1 MRIGLVVD
9 SPCDLPESYLE
20 ANRISILPTTVRMGA
35 AVMADYRNPE
45 ATLHFLQ
52 THLAERG
59 WEAESSPFSVEQI
72 RELFLGRLVL
82 DYDFV
87 FCLTITKT
95 RSHIYDNAQQ
105 ASFAILNEY
114 KAPRAAAGNTA
125 PFALRVID
133 TQNLFAAQGI
143 AAVEAV
149 RLRDAGEGTAKIRA
163 RLEHLALHT
172 QGFLIPRDLNYM
184 RERTRVRGDRS
195 VSFLAAKLG
204 TAFDI
209 KPILHCNRG
218 ETGPVGKVKSF
229 DTAAQKLFEHA
240 VRRVERNE
248 LMTPTVCLSF
258 GGEIAELQA
267 LPGYDALRHA
277 CAANRVELFESVM
290 SLTSMVNIGKGG
302 LALGYAA
309 ETDRIEL

>member
-1 MRIGLVVD
+1 MRIGIVVD
-9 SPCDLPESYLE
+9 SPCDLPESYLQ
-20 ANRISILPTTVRMGA
+20 AHQISILPTTVRMGS
-35 AVMADYRNPE
+35 AVQADYRNPE
-45 ATLHFLQ
+45 ASLQFLQ
-52 THLAERG
+52 MHLAERG

-72 RELFLGRLVL
+72 RDLFLSKLVI

-95 RSHIYDNAQQ
+95 RSQIFDNAQQ

-114 KAPRAAAGNTA
+114 KAPRLAAGNTS

-143 AAVEAV
+143 LPVEAV
-149 RLRDAGEGTAKIRA
+149 RLRAAGEGTAKIRA
-163 RLEHLALHT
+163 RLENLALHT

-184 RERTRVRGDRS
+184 RERTRIRGDRS

-218 ETGPVGKVKSF
+218 ETGPVGKVKNF
-229 DTAAQKLFEHA
+229 DNAAQKLFEHA
-240 VRRVERNE
+240 ASRVERRE
-248 LMTPTVCLSF
+248 LMTPTMCVSY
-258 GGEIAELQA
+258 GGELDELRA
-267 LPGYDALRHA
+267 LPGYATLRQA
-277 CAANRVELFESVM
+277 CVVNNIELFETVM
-290 SLTSMVNIGKGG
+290 ALTSMVNIGKGG

-309 ETDRIEL
+309 ETDKVEL

>member
-1 MRIGLVVD
+1 MRIGIVVD
-9 SPCDLPESYLE
+9 SPCDLPENYLQE
-20 ANRISILPTTVRMGA
+20 HNISILPTTVRMGS
-35 AVMADYRNPE
+35 AVLADYRNPE
-45 ATLHFLQ
+45 AALQFLQ

-72 RELFLGRLVL
+72 RELFLSKLVI

-95 RSHIYDNAQQ
+95 RSQIFENAQQ

-114 KAPRAAAGNTA
+114 KEPRMAAGNNS

-133 TQNLFAAQGI
+133 TQNLFAAQGVL
-143 AAVEAV
+143 AVEAV
-149 RLRDAGEGTAKIRA
+149 RLRAAGEGTPKIRA
-163 RLEHLALHT
+163 RLENLALHT

-184 RERTRVRGDRS
+184 RERTRIRGDRS

-218 ETGPVGKVKSF
+218 ETGPVGKVKNF
-229 DTAAQKLFEHA
+229 DNAAQKLFEHA
-240 VRRVERNE
+240 VSRIEKRS
-248 LMTPTVCLSF
+248 LMTPTMCLSY
-258 GGEIAELQA
+258 GGVLEEMRE
-267 LPGYDALRHA
+267 LPGYHLLKQA
-277 CAANRVELFESVM
+277 CVVNNIELFETVM

-309 ETDRIEL
+309 ETGKIEL